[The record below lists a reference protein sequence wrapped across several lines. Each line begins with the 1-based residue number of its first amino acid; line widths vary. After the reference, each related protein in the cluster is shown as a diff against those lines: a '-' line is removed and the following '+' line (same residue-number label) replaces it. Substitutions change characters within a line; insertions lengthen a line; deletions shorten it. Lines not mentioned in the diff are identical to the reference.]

1 MKSFI
6 FFVLTL
12 LVLSCSPNQKKLEV
26 YDFKGIEKFLHQK
39 DNKTYVINF
48 WATWCAPCIKELP
61 YFEQIQEKYT
71 KDVEVILISLDFPSQ
86 YETKLIPFLEK
97 RQLKSK
103 VIVLDDVAMNTWIT
117 KINPNWDGAI
127 PVTLI
132 YNSKNRQFYP
142 QSFIYD
148 ELAIEVEKFIN
159 LKP

>member
-6 FFVLTL
+6 YFILTL
-12 LVLSCSPNQKKLEV
+12 FVLSCSTNQNKLEV
-26 YDFKGIEKFLHQK
+26 YDFQGIEKFLHQK
-39 DNKTYVINF
+39 NNKTYVINF

-61 YFEQIQEKYT
+61 YFEQIQEKYK

-103 VIVLDDVAMNTWIT
+103 VIVLDDVDMNSWIP
-117 KINPNWDGAI
+117 KIDLNWGGAI

-132 YNSKNRQFYP
+132 YNSNKRQFYP
-142 QSFIYD
+142 QPFTYD
-148 ELAIEVEKFIN
+148 ELAIEVEKFLN
-159 LKP
+159 

>member
-6 FFVLTL
+6 FVLTI
-12 LVLSCSPNQKKLEV
+12 LVLSCSLIRKNLKC
-26 YDFKGIEKFLHQK
+26 DFKEIEKFYI
-39 DNKTYVINF
+39 KTTNLCYKFLGNLV
-48 WATWCAPCIKELP
+48 CAMYKKLP
-61 YFEQIQEKYT
+61 YFEQIQEKFK

-132 YNSKNRQFYP
+132 YNSENRQFYP

-148 ELAIEVEKFIN
+148 ELA
-159 LKP
+159 